1 MLLRSNIVIKD
12 GLLILSA
19 GHPINEMTHEK
30 LHNFE
35 LLSGIKGPIFVEAP

>member
-19 GHPINEMTHEK
+19 GHPINEMTLEK